1 MNAAA
6 LLALQHIDSALD
18 AVANRRPR
26 LPELAAQRAARAA
39 VDALRAAQREAQSAI
54 EVAQSSI
61 EAAEAKATVIA
72 AKKSRLEAQ
81 LKTVIAPREAEALMS
96 EMRTLDAER
105 SELDDAELVAMEEQ
119 GAAEQRLAELATQE
133 PALLA
138 ALSDAEG
145 ALAGASAALDAEQ
158 AALSARR
165 PDAVA
170 ALSPA
175 ELAAYDRGRKQF
187 SGVAVAALDG
197 HRCTGCHLD
206 LSPAELDEIRAVP
219 AGEAAECPQC
229 SRFLVR

>member
-18 AVANRRPR
+18 AVGHRRTR
-26 LPELAAQRAARAA
+26 LPEVTARREAQSA
-39 VDALRAAQREAQSAI
+39 VDALRVSQREAQSAI
-54 EVAQSSI
+54 DAAQSAI
-61 EAAEAKATVIA
+61 EAADSKATAIA
-72 AKKSRLEAQ
+72 SKRARLEAQ

-105 SELDDAELVAMEEQ
+105 SELEDAELAAMEDQ
-119 GAAEQRLAELATQE
+119 AGAEGRLAELAVQE
-133 PALLA
+133 PTLLA
-138 ALSDAEG
+138 VLADADA

-158 AALSARR
+158 AALSVRR
-165 PDAVA
+165 PDAEA
-170 ALSPA
+170 ALSA
-175 ELAAYDRGRKQF
+175 TELAAYDRGRKHF
-187 SGVAVAALDG
+187 AGVAVAALDG

-206 LSPAELDEIRAVP
+206 LSPAELDEIKAAP

>member
-26 LPELAAQRAARAA
+26 LAEVATQREAKAA
-39 VDALRAAQREAQSAI
+39 VDAHRSAQREAQAAIDAAQAAI
-54 EVAQSSI
+54 EAS
-61 EAAEAKATVIA
+61 ETAAAAIA
-72 AKKSRLEAQ
+72 AKRARLETQ

-105 SELDDAELVAMEEQ
+105 GELDEAELVAMEEQ
-119 GAAEQRLAELATQE
+119 AAAEQRLAELAAAE

-138 ALSDAEG
+138 ALADADA

-158 AALSARR
+158 GALAARR

-170 ALSPA
+170 ALTEA
-175 ELAAYDRGRKQF
+175 ELAAYDRGRRHF
-187 SGVAVAALDG
+187 AGVAVASLEG

-206 LSPAELDEIRAVP
+206 LSPAELDEVKAVP